1 MGDIIVISAATTAV
15 GSSPERHDLSSL
27 KEPLRSHGGL
37 STQAVPMILN
47 RKLRGLED
55 GHQVR
60 NFDAFDLG
68 LNHAVV
74 EA

>member
-1 MGDIIVISAATTAV
+1 MF
-15 GSSPERHDLSSL
+15 PC
-27 KEPLRSHGGL
+27 

-47 RKLRGLED
+47 RKLRGLEA
-55 GHQVR
+55 GREVR

-74 EA
+74 EG